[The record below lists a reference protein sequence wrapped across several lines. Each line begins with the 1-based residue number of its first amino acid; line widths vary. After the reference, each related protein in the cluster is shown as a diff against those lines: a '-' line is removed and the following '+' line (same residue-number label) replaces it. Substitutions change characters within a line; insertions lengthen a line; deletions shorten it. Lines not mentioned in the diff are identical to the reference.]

1 MNLEKLKKDY
11 LEHLEIEKN
20 RSQLTIRNYDHYLS
34 RFLGFAKIKKPSSIT
49 EDLVREYR
57 LHLNRLKDKLGRA
70 LKKQTQNYHL
80 IALRNFLKYLARRD
94 VESLAAEKI
103 ELGKMPSREIDF
115 LEGDEL
121 ERLLKAPEGDSLQIL
136 RDRAKF
142 AMN

>member
-1 MNLEKLKKDY
+1 MQLEKLKKDY

-20 RSQLTIRNYDHYLS
+20 RSQLTIQNYDHYLL
-34 RFLGFAKIKKPSSIT
+34 RFLGWAKIDNASAINEPMI
-49 EDLVREYR
+49 REYR
-57 LHLNRLKDKLGRA
+57 LYLNRFGDKFGRS

-80 IALRNFLKYLARRD
+80 IAIRNFLKYLAKRD

-136 RDRAKF
+136 RDRAILQ
-142 AMN
+142 